1 MDTNVRH
8 PLRILVVEDEWVVRV
23 VIANFLRDQGY
34 MVVEAATGEE
44 ALSLLSGDNEPIAL
58 LFTDVQLGGRLTGWD
73 IAETFRNTRP
83 HSSVFYASGHPPDER
98 RRVSGSLFFGKPYV
112 LDKILRACRNLRA

>member
-44 ALSLLSGDNEPIAL
+44 ALSLLTGDNEPIGPVVHRR
-58 LFTDVQLGGRLTGWD
+58 TTRWSIDRLGYR
-73 IAETFRNTRP
+73 
-83 HSSVFYASGHPPDER
+83 
-98 RRVSGSLFFGKPYV
+98 
-112 LDKILRACRNLRA
+112 RNLQKHEAT